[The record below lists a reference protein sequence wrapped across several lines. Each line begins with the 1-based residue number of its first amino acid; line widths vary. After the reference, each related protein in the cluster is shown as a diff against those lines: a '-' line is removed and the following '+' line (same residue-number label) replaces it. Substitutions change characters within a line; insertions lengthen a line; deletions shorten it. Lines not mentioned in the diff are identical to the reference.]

1 MKSLQ
6 TASTIVFLMLAL
18 PTLWFFSGGDGD
30 IHHIEKPAIDST
42 ELKINLEK
50 KAIEDKSASIHSY
63 FKASES
69 YGDLALVENLR

>member
-50 KAIEDKSASIHSY
+50 KAIDKSASIHSY
-63 FKASES
+63 FKDSES
-69 YGDLALVENLR
+69 YGDLAPVENLG